1 MNSGFEVEEE
11 FFEKKILKGEA
22 LRIGDRVI
30 YPVIQVSTLEFDDK
44 FWFESITPIAFAVL
58 EVDKKYLISLCDEES
73 EEYQSIKLE
82 EIFD

>member
-44 FWFESITPIAFAVL
+44 FWFESITPIAIAVS